1 MEESLIRV
9 SSKMQAV
16 HSPRMS
22 QEFYDK
28 LMQTFKQIDIKPST
42 TMQDIQFNAGQ
53 QAVLKWVQF
62 QLTGK
67 YNVQY
72 VEDVSK
78 PSVVTRIGLFFR
90 RVYDKIRNCC

>member
-1 MEESLIRV
+1 MLDPTNAT
-9 SSKMQAV
+9 MQKV

-22 QEFYDK
+22 QEFYYK
-28 LMQTFKQIDIKPST
+28 LMQTFKQIDITPKT

-72 VEDVSK
+72 VQDVST
-78 PSVVTRIGLFFR
+78 PSFLTRIGMFFR
-90 RVYDKIRNCC
+90 RVYDTVRGA

>member
-1 MEESLIRV
+1 
-9 SSKMQAV
+9 MQAV

-28 LMQTFKQIDIKPST
+28 LMQTFKQIEIKPNTS
-42 TMQDIQFNAGQ
+42 MQDIQYNAGQ

-67 YNVQY
+67 YNIQY
-72 VEDVSK
+72 VQDVST
-78 PSVVTRIGLFFR
+78 PSIVTRVGMFFR
-90 RVYDKIRNCC
+90 RMRDKIRNW